1 MASALGLYGT
11 AFILVVRFA
20 SFFAAFYSKSEL
32 GSTCEPLLSVEMLLE
47 FSAIVWLIIESS
59 TSSSS
64 ILLLPDCMSS
74 KLRSCGDKLT
84 VLGVV
89 VWRIRLYLLF

>member
-1 MASALGLYGT
+1 MASALGLSGT
-11 AFILVVRFA
+11 ALIFVVRFA
-20 SFFAAFYSKSEL
+20 YFFAAFYSKSEL
-32 GSTCEPLLSVEMLLE
+32 GSTCEPLLSVEMLLD

-74 KLRSCGDKLT
+74 KLRS
-84 VLGVV
+84 
-89 VWRIRLYLLF
+89 